1 MTKAV
6 RVENLSKVYS
16 LGGARHNSLRDA
28 LAGFLRQPSLRSGKD
43 KLFALQDVSFDVNE
57 GETLGIIGNNGAGK
71 STLLKILS
79 RITKPTSGT
88 AELRGRVGSLLEVGT
103 GFHNELSGRENVFL
117 NGAILGM
124 SRAEIEKNF
133 DEIVAFAE
141 VEKFLDTPVKHYSS
155 GMYMR
160 LAFSIAAHLEPEILI
175 LDEVLAVGDVDFQHK
190 CLDKMQA
197 IMREGRTILFVSH
210 NMSAITRLC
219 SRAVVLK
226 KGRVVRE
233 GAAQTVVNEYLGAD
247 WGVAAEKVWENENE
261 APQNEVVRLKSV
273 RVVDE
278 SGRTAQSFD
287 ITKRIGLEATYEVLQ
302 GGQILITAFHIHGQ
316 DRQYLFGLQDVM
328 SDWQRR
334 ARETGVYTSTVW
346 VPGNFFNEGGFVV
359 DAAISSH
366 YPATRVHIHER
377 EVIGFEVI
385 DNLLGK
391 TTRGDYQGTFQGFIR
406 PDFEWQTEL
415 NKV

>member
-1 MTKAV
+1 MTKV
-6 RVENLSKVYS
+6 VKVENLSKIYQ
-16 LGGARHNSLRDA
+16 LGSAKYNSLRDA
-28 LAGFLRQPSLRSGKD
+28 LAGFIRQPSLKAEKN
-43 KLFALQDVSFDVNE
+43 KLLALHDVSFTVDE

-103 GFHNELSGRENVFL
+103 GFHNELSGRENIFL

-124 SRAEIEKNF
+124 SRVEIEKKF

-141 VEKFLDTPVKHYSS
+141 IEKFLDTPVKYYSS

-160 LAFSIAAHLEPEILI
+160 LAFSIAAHLQPEILI

-226 KGRVVRE
+226 KGEIVLE
-233 GAAQTVVNEYLGAD
+233 GTAQTVVNQYLGAD
-247 WGVAAEKVWENENE
+247 WGISAEKVWENEKE
-261 APQNEVVRLKSV
+261 APQNEIARLKSV

-278 SGRTAQSFD
+278 NGNTTRSFD
-287 ITKRIGLEATYEVLQ
+287 ITKRIGLQATYEVLQ
-302 GGQILITAFHIHGQ
+302 AGQILILAFHLYGQ

-328 SDWQRR
+328 SDWRR
-334 ARETGVYTSTVW
+334 RTRETGVYVSTVW
-346 VPGNFFNEGGFVV
+346 MPENFFNEGGLVADV
-359 DAAISSH
+359 AISSH
-366 YPATRVHIHER
+366 FPATRVHIHER
-377 EVIGFEVI
+377 EVLGFEVV
-385 DNLLGK
+385 DNLIGE
-391 TTRGDYQGTFQGFIR
+391 TTRGDYQGTLQGFIR
-406 PDFEWQTEL
+406 PDFEWQTEF
-415 NKV
+415 NAP

>member
-6 RVENLSKVYS
+6 KVENLSKVYS

-28 LAGFLRQPSLRSGKD
+28 LAGFLRQPSLLSGKD

-103 GFHNELSGRENVFL
+103 GFHNELSGRENIFL

-133 DEIVAFAE
+133 DEIVVFAE
-141 VEKFLDTPVKHYSS
+141 IEQFLDTPVKHYSS

-226 KGRVVRE
+226 KGRIVRE
-233 GAAQTVVNEYLGAD
+233 GTAQTVVNEYLGAD
-247 WGVAAEKVWENENE
+247 WGVAAEKIWDNENE

-278 SGRTAQSFD
+278 NGRTAQSFD

-302 GGQILITAFHIHGQ
+302 AGEILITAFHIYGQ

-328 SDWQRR
+328 SDWQRKT
-334 ARETGVYTSTVW
+334 RETGVYTSTVW
-346 VPGNFFNEGGFVV
+346 MPENFFNEGSFVA

-366 YPATRVHIHER
+366 YPATRVHVHER

-385 DNLLGK
+385 DKLTGK

-415 NKV
+415 NKT